1 MSARLLRRVLKEQ
14 EEKRLGSSEPDP
26 DLAIDADGDEES
38 GSPPASASA
47 SMNPFDLL
55 DDDQEDEVEAS
66 VGDLPLNV
74 SEHQTKVRNQIC
86 VIPPSKRKSK
96 KKKKKNKADSSSKT
110 NLKDEKSLDA
120 ILEDLS
126 IGPSPPTHQTSPQST
141 NVVSA
146 EAQRKT
152 QSLSTS
158 SVLTVD
164 PKFLKAENEL
174 RKIFGSKVVNSFENH
189 QSGGSSR
196 QIHGGRRAA
205 HNPRKT
211 LLISPSSHWPRWDWS
226 MSMELLET
234 KDGVNYFRYVH
245 SDSCAHAQE
254 AFEAAKAANDLN
266 AIASI
271 LAHYPYHVESLL
283 TFAEVF
289 KYSGEHQSSADAI
302 GKCLFALECAWHPL
316 FSPLQGNS
324 QLKYNHDTNKPFFS
338 ALFSHMKNMDRRGCH
353 RSALEVCKFLLS
365 LDSDDPKGALFCI
378 DYFALRSQE
387 YDWLERFAE
396 EYRTDSSLWLY
407 PNFSYSLA
415 IARFYLERD
424 SAQREGAASTEKAAS
439 LDLMK
444 QALMLHPLV
453 LKKLVAKAPLKDSTW
468 TQILKNS
475 FFGSAKPGSPSLEH
489 LIDIYVERS
498 YLMWRFPELQNLLKD
513 AALLVIELLK
523 QNSREAQDWSC
534 VRKEAFSSEKN
545 EYSHLMVSEFS
556 DTIPSLP
563 PEELRQIMVGP
574 QVVHEMQGVVREEI
588 HEAAHAPPR
597 EVAGRN
603 AAIIFLESL
612 LPWVDYGHDVQQDD
626 HD

>member
-1 MSARLLRRVLKEQ
+1 MTSFKSLSYYSP
-14 EEKRLGSSEPDP
+14 RLG
-26 DLAIDADGDEES
+26 LDES
-38 GSPPASASA
+38 
-47 SMNPFDLL
+47 
-55 DDDQEDEVEAS
+55 
-66 VGDLPLNV
+66 
-74 SEHQTKVRNQIC
+74 C
-86 VIPPSKRKSK
+86 
-96 KKKKKNKADSSSKT
+96 
-110 NLKDEKSLDA
+110 
-120 ILEDLS
+120 
-126 IGPSPPTHQTSPQST
+126 
-141 NVVSA
+141 
-146 EAQRKT
+146 
-152 QSLSTS
+152 
-158 SVLTVD
+158 
-164 PKFLKAENEL
+164 
-174 RKIFGSKVVNSFENH
+174 
-189 QSGGSSR
+189 
-196 QIHGGRRAA
+196 
-205 HNPRKT
+205 
-211 LLISPSSHWPRWDWS
+211 
-226 MSMELLET
+226 
-234 KDGVNYFRYVH
+234 RYVH
-245 SDSCAHAQE
+245 SDSCSHSQE

-353 RSALEVCKFLLS
+353 RSALEVCKFLLL

-424 SAQREGAASTEKAAS
+424 STQREGAASTEKAAS

-498 YLMWRFPELQNLLKD
+498 HLMWRFPELQNLLKD
-513 AALLVIELLK
+513 AALLVIESLK

-545 EYSHLMVSEFS
+545 E
-556 DTIPSLP
+556 
-563 PEELRQIMVGP
+563 
-574 QVVHEMQGVVREEI
+574 
-588 HEAAHAPPR
+588 
-597 EVAGRN
+597 
-603 AAIIFLESL
+603 
-612 LPWVDYGHDVQQDD
+612 
-626 HD
+626 